1 MAKKN
6 VKNQTDKRV
15 AKKAAVLGT
24 QKKSL
29 SPLLI
34 IVCVAAIGTA
44 AALYWFLP
52 LGGQSSPAVA
62 SRPGVVETAQQ
73 VSFPVAMFD
82 DGRARHFE
90 YKNGNKTVRYFVMK
104 SSDGVI
110 RAAFD
115 ACDVCW
121 PAGKGYYQ
129 EGDHMVCR
137 NCGRRFAS
145 VLINEVKGGCNPA
158 PLDRSVHGDKLILKV
173 NHILE
178 GYRYFDFKGRT

>member
-1 MAKKN
+1 MANKKIRT
-6 VKNQTDKRV
+6 QTDKRV
-15 AKKAAVLGT
+15 AKKAVVMGT
-24 QKKSL
+24 QKKS
-29 SPLLI
+29 STPILI
-34 IVCVAAIGTA
+34 VICLVAVGTA
-44 AALYWFLP
+44 AALYWFMP
-52 LGGQSSPAVA
+52 WGGSNSSVA
-62 SRPGVVETAQQ
+62 TSQPGVTQDTNQ
-73 VSFPVAMFD
+73 VTFPTSMFE

-90 YKNGNKTVRYFVMK
+90 YRNGDKVIRYFVMK

-129 EGDHMVCR
+129 DGDYMVCR

-158 PLDRSVHGDKLILKV
+158 PLQRSVQGEKLIIKV
-173 NHILE
+173 NDILD
-178 GYRYFDFKGRT
+178 GFRYFDLKGRA